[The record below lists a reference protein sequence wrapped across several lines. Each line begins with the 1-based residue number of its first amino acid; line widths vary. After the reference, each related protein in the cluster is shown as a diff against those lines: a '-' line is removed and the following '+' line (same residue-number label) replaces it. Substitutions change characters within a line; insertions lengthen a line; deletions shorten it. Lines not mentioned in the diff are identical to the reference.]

1 MSNQSMNLTVS
12 YNATDGNATL
22 TDVPY
27 GNWSL
32 VGVETAYGI
41 RLTNISIIQ
50 VSSSSLNMTLNMTE
64 PVPKSLS
71 IALTSLTS
79 DVIYGPSNVFIFA
92 AVNGYVGNYSTIAYY
107 INNMSLDTYLQMKG
121 GVGYLNYLGLT
132 EGRSVC
138 IPLVNYGTYSI
149 SAEVSSSGYYFGK
162 YYKSEIAYS
171 NTLTFNIEPNVY
183 EATMTDIGTD
193 NITFTYNSEPAA
205 LVDFN
210 NGNAYLTMQLTD
222 NANVFPFP
230 KWAQQIFGLIDPIY
244 QLAYGPQGNSEL
256 NFVYPGGTI
265 NLTNFDIGRYTPST
279 LKNTDLTF
287 YLVPSTLL
295 DFGIDIGLMA
305 LSAFA
310 SLHIGGIV
318 DIILPMVISTITPI
332 ISSFITSSSSLAS
345 LITHIP
351 GILMSLVHVIP
362 TIWPEIMKGL
372 SKEFTGDIANEL
384 TTAADTIKSTFA
396 SILSSIFVFEKVA
409 VLVLDATSLIYSI
422 INGPIR
428 QNVVVSNLHPD
439 TVATIKGDAPY
450 SNVSYK
456 NYYAS
461 YNGTFSSN
469 SGYIS
474 HSVVINNTYAYLI
487 PANEFNI
494 SISAPINVSS
504 ENYTLSVQYLNDTA
518 SQAGVATASPTSFYV
533 HANNTAITFKSI
545 KKSSSA
551 LGISNIELYG
561 IMGAVIAVAVIGLTF
576 VIIRKRR

>member
-1 MSNQSMNLTVS
+1 MNLTVS